1 MIRRPPRSTRTDTLF
16 PYTTLFRSPTSG
28 FSWRKKLIDN
38 ILIYDLAVS
47 PPYAW
52 AKRIEQAVGIGPLAR
67 AVAVTAADQED
78 ASARLGVGRRQFY
91 NLLAS
96 YRERLKGASAHGHR
110 NGARRRID
118 ERKETVIAQA
128 IEVAGAAARMR

>member
-38 ILIYDLAVS
+38 ILIDDLAVS
-47 PPYAW
+47 PPSAW
-52 AKRIEQAVGIGPLAR
+52 AKRIEQAVVIGPLAR

-91 NLLAS
+91 HLLRS
-96 YRERLKGASAHGHR
+96 EERRVG
-110 NGARRRID
+110 
-118 ERKETVIAQA
+118 KECVSTCRSRVSPFH
-128 IEVAGAAARMR
+128 

>member
-38 ILIYDLAVS
+38 ILIDDLAVS
-47 PPYAW
+47 PPSAW
-52 AKRIEQAVGIGPLAR
+52 AKRIEQAVVIGPLAR

-78 ASARLGVGRRQFY
+78 ASSRLGVGRRQFY
-91 NLLAS
+91 TLLAS
-96 YRERLKGASAHGHR
+96 YRERLKGASAHGPR
-110 NGARRRID
+110 NGARRRVV
-118 ERKETVIAQA
+118 ERRETG
-128 IEVAGAAARMR
+128 IERRGGVWGRG

>member
-1 MIRRPPRSTRTDTLF
+1 MRISDW
-16 PYTTLFRSPTSG
+16 SSDVC
-28 FSWRKKLIDN
+28 SS
-38 ILIYDLAVS
+38 DL
-47 PPYAW
+47 
-52 AKRIEQAVGIGPLAR
+52 G

-128 IEVAGAAARMR
+128 IEVAGAAARMRDVQADRKSTRLNSSH

>member
-1 MIRRPPRSTRTDTLF
+1 M
-16 PYTTLFRSPTSG
+16 
-28 FSWRKKLIDN
+28 DN
-38 ILIYDLAVS
+38 ILIDARAVS
-47 PPYAW
+47 PPLAW
-52 AKRIEQAVGIGPLAR
+52 AKRIEQAVVIGPLAR

-110 NGARRRID
+110 NGARRRIA
-118 ERKETVIAQA
+118 ERKETVIAPA
-128 IEVAGAAARMR
+128 IEVAGAEARMRDVQALAAQLRADGGCGGPRPHTIRPRIVRT